1 MSFQALVTSKDEA
14 GKVSSR
20 VETIGDDRLP
30 EGNVTVDVEW
40 AGLNYKDGLCLTGA
54 GGLVRN
60 YPHVAGIDFAGTV
73 AESSDDRYKAGDK
86 VLLTGWRVGEAHWG
100 GYAQRARVNA
110 DWLVSVPELLSTRDT
125 MVVGT
130 AGLTAML
137 AVDRLEKLGLTP
149 EAGEVLV
156 TGAAGGVGSIALSI
170 LGKLGYTAVA
180 VSGRPEHAETLKGLG
195 ASEIIARDDFLGQP
209 DKPLESARWAGLIDN
224 VGGKMLAKALKQ
236 MKYNGIATAIGNAGG
251 IGLDT
256 NVLPFI
262 LRGVTLAGI
271 DSVMQPYANR
281 VPAWNRIAE
290 IFDLGTYDALV
301 EEIGLDALPDAAER
315 ILAGQVRGRT
325 IVKLR

>member
-20 VETIGDDRLP
+20 VEMIGDDRLP

-60 YPHVAGIDFAGTV
+60 FPHVAGIDFAGTV
-73 AESSDDRYKAGDK
+73 AESADGRYKAGDK

-110 DWLVSVPELLSTRDT
+110 DWLVPVPQGLSTRDT

-156 TGAAGGVGSIALSI
+156 TGAAGGVGSIALSL

-180 VSGRPEHAETLKGLG
+180 VSGRPEHAE
-195 ASEIIARDDFLGQP
+195 
-209 DKPLESARWAGLIDN
+209 
-224 VGGKMLAKALKQ
+224 ML
-236 MKYNGIATAIGNAGG
+236 
-251 IGLDT
+251 
-256 NVLPFI
+256 
-262 LRGVTLAGI
+262 
-271 DSVMQPYANR
+271 
-281 VPAWNRIAE
+281 
-290 IFDLGTYDALV
+290 
-301 EEIGLDALPDAAER
+301 
-315 ILAGQVRGRT
+315 
-325 IVKLR
+325 